1 MLLFNKSKSVSFSLA
16 HDLAGRMVA
25 TVAYLLMGGNAAV
38 WFTNIALAILLLALL
53 VDWLT
58 FALVSVIG
66 MLLGVTLYLFIVYG
80 FSIALSHL
88 TEASAI

>member
-1 MLLFNKSKSVSFSLA
+1 
-16 HDLAGRMVA
+16 MVA

-38 WFTNIALAILLLALL
+38 WLTNIALAILLLALL
-53 VDWLT
+53 VEWLI
-58 FALVSVIG
+58 FAPVSVIG
-66 MLLGVTLYLFIVYG
+66 MLLGVTLYLFILYG